1 MAVAVDGFKKQ
12 APEYES
18 MIAAL
23 VLEQLA
29 FNPVDKLGK
38 HHDGPEDPPQ
48 PIAKLMLDILRG
60 SSKRTEG

>member
-12 APEYES
+12 APEYEG

-23 VLEQLA
+23 VFEQLA

-38 HHDGPEDPPQ
+38 NYDGPEDPPN
-48 PIAKLMLDILRG
+48 PIAKLLLNKLRK
-60 SSKRTEG
+60 SSEEE